1 MLPNMTDIHA
11 KERTQD
17 ELPQSASGTTI
28 MTTEPK
34 FVPKEAAGV
43 KLSDDL
49 EVKIRMIDCVGF
61 MAEGASGHIEKGRR
75 AAGKRH
81 RGLNMRSRLRKAAAN
96 RDAEK

>member
-1 MLPNMTDIHA
+1 MDLLVLPNMTDIHA

-61 MAEGASGHIEKGRR
+61 MADGAVGQMEGYG
-75 AAGKRH
+75 
-81 RGLNMRSRLRKAAAN
+81 SRMVKTKWS
-96 RDAEK
+96 DKEITFAEA